1 MFEFRLR
8 YCLVDL
14 KKFDVIKILLN
25 GAGWLLDIWY
35 SLYREIRLSRSCK
48 QVCEAECLKGWKLW
62 IRKEILRFKKLKHG
76 CWTDWLWNSSPILEL
91 GGNWIWNTSSQADSA
106 RLFSLFTSLST
117 VVRHDVEKSLRQTR
131 GTACFATRS
140 ALGFVC
146 NAAYAQA
153 LNLRLWEWRV
163 VRATKD
169 SIVRLAWSASRES
182 DCKHSTSSFRE
193 TKYFFI
199 PSILVDKLVVV
210 HLLNSGDSFALY
222 FSLFLPP
229 PPRWKNSLQIVHD
242 RLIEGC
248 CFIFPKNR

>member
-1 MFEFRLR
+1 MFKRMEIVNTKRDFAVLKSWSTLDG
-8 YCLVDL
+8 LVM
-14 KKFDVIKILLN
+14 
-25 GAGWLLDIWY
+25 
-35 SLYREIRLSRSCK
+35 K
-48 QVCEAECLKGWKLW
+48 Q
-62 IRKEILRFKKLKHG
+62 F
-76 CWTDWLWNSSPILEL
+76 PILEL
-91 GGNWIWNTSSQADSA
+91 RGNWIWNTSSQPDSA
-106 RLFSLFTSLST
+106 RLFSLFSSLST

-140 ALGFVC
+140 ALGFVAA
-146 NAAYAQA
+146 AAYAQA

-210 HLLNSGDSFALY
+210 HLLNCVAGDSFASIF
-222 FSLFLPP
+222 FSFPP
-229 PPRWKNSLQIVHD
+229 TSLKKHLQIVDD
-242 RLIEGC
+242 RLIKRLF
-248 CFIFPKNR
+248 FIFFISRRISKFAVLQTCNQTILVLPI